1 MKQYERI
8 SQYRVMWIFVLFDL
22 PTETQKDIKAYAQ
35 FRKNIMR
42 DGFTMFQFSIYIRQ
56 CSSIENVE
64 AHIKRVKS
72 FMPNFGKIGI
82 LTLTDK
88 QFEKMELFLDA
99 SRKKSK
105 HLTFNLKCSKLKS
118 SLLIL
123 TERTFLLFFIF
134 TTSFTMHSLSIFY
147 SIHTVFA

>member
-64 AHIKRVKS
+64 DNKELKGITWKR
-72 FMPNFGKIGI
+72 I
-82 LTLTDK
+82 
-88 QFEKMELFLDA
+88 
-99 SRKKSK
+99 
-105 HLTFNLKCSKLKS
+105 S
-118 SLLIL
+118 SLSSLQGLIKVRINHIGQIIDVG
-123 TERTFLLFFIF
+123 E
-134 TTSFTMHSLSIFY
+134 Y
-147 SIHTVFA
+147 

>member
-1 MKQYERI
+1 MY
-8 SQYRVMWIFVLFDL
+8 FFDL

-88 QFEKMELFLDA
+88 QFEKNGINFLDA
-99 SRKKSK
+99 SLKKSK
-105 HLTFNLKCSKLKS
+105 LLTFSLKC
-118 SLLIL
+118 
-123 TERTFLLFFIF
+123 
-134 TTSFTMHSLSIFY
+134 Y
-147 SIHTVFA
+147 

>member
-22 PTETQKDIKAYAQ
+22 PAETQKDIKAYAQ

-88 QFEKMELFLDA
+88 QFEKMELFFGCKPQEIKTPNIQLEM
-99 SRKKSK
+99 
-105 HLTFNLKCSKLKS
+105 F
-118 SLLIL
+118 
-123 TERTFLLFFIF
+123 
-134 TTSFTMHSLSIFY
+134 
-147 SIHTVFA
+147 